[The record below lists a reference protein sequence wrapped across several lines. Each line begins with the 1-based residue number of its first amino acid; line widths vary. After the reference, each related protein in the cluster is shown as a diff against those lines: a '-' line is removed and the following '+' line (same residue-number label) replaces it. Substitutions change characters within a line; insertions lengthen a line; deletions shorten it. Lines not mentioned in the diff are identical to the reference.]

1 MTPGDPEVRLTIQ
14 NPAPN
19 PDRPAEAPLR
29 LPGVLLD
36 ELREW
41 LTQQGHERYRAEQIA
56 EWVFRRR
63 VERFEDMTNLAKP
76 LRAWLAERA
85 AVACSTVLR
94 MACSTDGTRKLL
106 LGWPDGAAVET
117 VWIPADDRDTVCVSS
132 QVGCPVGC
140 RFCASGL
147 DGVERNLAADEIVE
161 QVLRVARLIDA
172 EGGAPARGR
181 RATGVTNVVLM
192 GMGEPLANYRNVVR
206 ALRILN
212 APWGLGLGARR
223 ITLSTV
229 GLPKQ
234 IRLLADEGLP
244 INLALSLHAPDDA
257 LRREIIP
264 WAERVSVAELLDACQ
279 HYFQRTGRELTL
291 EYVLLAGVNDRPAQ
305 ARALARIA
313 RRLRANVNLLRYN
326 PVPGLPFERPD
337 AAAAHAF
344 QSLLREQ
351 GVNSHIR
358 SSRGSDV
365 AAACGQLRR
374 SAGGGA

>member
-1 MTPGDPEVRLTIQ
+1 M
-14 NPAPN
+14 
-19 PDRPAEAPLR
+19 
-29 LPGVLLD
+29 
-36 ELREW
+36 
-41 LTQQGHERYRAEQIA
+41 
-56 EWVFRRR
+56 
-63 VERFEDMTNLAKP
+63 
-76 LRAWLAERA
+76 
-85 AVACSTVLR
+85 
-94 MACSTDGTRKLL
+94 
-106 LGWPDGAAVET
+106 
-117 VWIPADDRDTVCVSS
+117 
-132 QVGCPVGC
+132 
-140 RFCASGL
+140 
-147 DGVERNLAADEIVE
+147 
-161 QVLRVARLIDA
+161 RVARLIDA